1 MSGRDLF
8 LNSAGALRTPWRLAT
23 FIIIAIAATL
33 IMLWLV
39 SLVVPLSPPDS
50 AAVTEKSFGTIV
62 AASWAF
68 VGGLLFAHFVMLR
81 LVDRMPW
88 SYVGLGRDQA
98 SIRRLGGG
106 FILGALT
113 IGIPSLALLSLDW
126 LEPYPA
132 SVVGAAEWL
141 RFAAMMTWFLLPAAL
156 AEELMFRGYPFAVL
170 REKLGWQVSI
180 VTTSVIF
187 GLLHWQNPSAGL
199 QPLVLVMLAG
209 VFLAAILLVSGSL
222 YAAWM
227 AHFAW
232 NWTMVALLHA
242 DVSGVMP
249 LPPPGYRIADAG
261 PDWVT
266 GGAWGP
272 EGGAGAALGMGAAIY
287 YLVYHRARI
296 RRASLPDA

>member
-8 LNSAGALRTPWRLAT
+8 LTSAGALRAPWRLAI

-33 IMLWLV
+33 VMLWLA
-39 SLVVPLSPPDS
+39 SLVVPLSQPDS
-50 AAVTEKSFGTIV
+50 AEITEESFSTIV

-88 SYVGLGRDQA
+88 SYVGLGREQA

-106 FILGALT
+106 LILGALA

-126 LEPYPA
+126 LEPQ
-132 SVVGAAEWL
+132 SSSLTGAGRWL
-141 RFAAMMTWFLLPAAL
+141 RFAAMMAWFLLPAAL
-156 AEELMFRGYPFAVL
+156 AEELMLRGYPFAVL

-180 VTTSVIF
+180 ITTSVIF
-187 GLLHWQNPSAGL
+187 GLLHWQNPSSGL

-209 VFLAAILLVSGSL
+209 VFLGAILLVSGSL

-232 NWTMVALLHA
+232 NWTMAALLHA

-249 LPPPGYRIADAG
+249 IPPPGYRIADAG
-261 PDWVT
+261 PDWAT

-272 EGGAGAALGMGAAIY
+272 EGGAGAAVGMGAALF
-287 YLVYHRARI
+287 YLGYFRARI
-296 RRASLPDA
+296 RRRGVPDA